1 MVKRIAMI
9 GLVGVLLMATTYVMA
24 EEVLATQKGV
34 KYHKETCRLIKNK
47 DNATKIDVNRARLT
61 IHCHGTTG
69 PISFDIKLQ
78 RHRSFYGTVL
88 EEQTA
93 FLDG

>member
-47 DNATKIDVNRARLT
+47 DNATKMEKSEAVHA
-61 IHCHGTTG
+61 G
-69 PISFDIKLQ
+69 
-78 RHRSFYGTVL
+78 L
-88 EEQTA
+88 EPCRKCYKEDLAAALPATSSA
-93 FLDG
+93 AVTESK